1 MSQILYQFSEGTFQP
16 IDWCDPSRQTTLVA
30 DSFRLED
37 GQVVALDKHLERFA
51 HSVAAHTD
59 VTPPRLDDFLASVRG
74 ILPSHGSWFP
84 RIEAVD
90 TPGGASLRYR
100 ERPAPSWECEA
111 VIARA
116 SSDPRR
122 FPHIKGPDLEALMAL
137 RTEVSQ
143 QGAQEAIITSEDGH
157 LVEGAY
163 SSLMVWLR
171 GEPRPTVIPP
181 STPHLPGVTETVL
194 REVASAESVE
204 VLEKD
209 IMVSDLDGAEVWIL
223 SALHGIRVATR
234 FVEGPELAQEE
245 GRRALWQGLWRA
257 RATPV
262 VSPDSPGITQER
274 GNRLPG

>member
-1 MSQILYQFSEGTFQP
+1 MSQILYQFSEGIFQP

-37 GQVVALDKHLERFA
+37 GHVVALEKHLERFA
-51 HSVAAHTD
+51 HSVASHTD
-59 VTPPRLDDFLASVRG
+59 VTPQRLDQFLVSLRG
-74 ILPSHGSWFP
+74 VLPPQGSWFP

-100 ERPAPSWECEA
+100 ERPAPPWESEV

-137 RTEVSQ
+137 RTEVSRHN
-143 QGAQEAIITSEDGH
+143 AQEAIITSEDGH

-171 GEPRPTVIPP
+171 GEPWPTVIPP
-181 STPHLPGVTETVL
+181 STPHLPGVTEAVL
-194 REVASAESVE
+194 REVASADSMDVIERD
-204 VLEKD
+204 LL
-209 IMVSDLDGAEVWIL
+209 VSDLEGAEVWIL

-234 FVEGPELAQEE
+234 FVEGPELAQDTD
-245 GRRALWQGLWRA
+245 RRALWQGLWRA
-257 RATPV
+257 RASLA